1 MGTINTA
8 VQLST
13 VRAKIDAQQQLIA
26 RFEQELQEIILGR
39 NDLTFQDMLDGYD
52 YDNSSGRLVNAP
64 LYYTDAAG
72 GYTDA
77 TGNPVTYPV
86 QQTDAQGNPMFIQ
99 VNDGGTLSHREGIR
113 EILDDHPGLFNAMED
128 GLTQFKTSAEGLGTK
143 VDQTA
148 IRQMLYQA
156 RAVLGELR
164 VEEQQWN
171 TEVNE
176 EKARRKELGDFAKG

>member
-13 VRAKIDAQQQLIA
+13 VRAKIDAQQQLIS
-26 RFEQELQEIILGR
+26 RFETELQEIILGR
-39 NDLTFQDMLDGYD
+39 NEVTFEAMINGYGYD
-52 YDNSSGRLVNAP
+52 GDGNIEPAGVDGTFVDPTSGDNR
-64 LYYTDAAG
+64 
-72 GYTDA
+72 
-77 TGNPVTYPV
+77 
-86 QQTDAQGNPMFIQ
+86 
-99 VNDGGTLSHREGIR
+99 DGLKQ
-113 EILDDHPGLFNAMED
+113 ILADHDGLFNAMVD
-128 GLTQFKTSAEGLGTK
+128 GLQAFMPGGDETTL